1 MRRYAF
7 SEGCFSVSVRYLTTS
22 RDGVFWY
29 YRRIPIAARANLG
42 LTANFVRVSLS
53 TRDRSEAIRRV
64 AEVNAKYEDEWKSVS
79 PIARKAEHLT
89 LWTLLNQQPVAQ
101 AAATSG
107 PSSEVAAVVASPA
120 SLLLS
125 EALGLYLS
133 QHPKGA
139 NKRFRQ
145 NARLSIGYVI
155 DAVGDLPLD
164 RYTRQNALA
173 VRDALLAKSK
183 TTSVKRRF
191 NVINA
196 VFNAANHEHALT
208 LNNPF
213 SGIRIANLGS
223 DTEKREEF
231 TPDELK
237 TLATA
242 CRQIADD
249 RRYII
254 AIILDSGAR
263 LGEIVGLRV
272 SDVFLDALVPYIHI
286 RPFSGRSLKTT
297 SSDRKVP
304 LVGEALWAAKR
315 AIEGKDLSGPLFPDY
330 GPAKADSASNALNKW
345 VREYLGIPKTMHG
358 LRHTMRTRMRVAA
371 IPEEIQNR
379 IGGWTEGTSV
389 SRGYGS
395 YPLELLR
402 KHLEKVVVD

>member
-53 TRDRSEAIRRV
+53 TRDRSEAIRKV
-64 AEVNAKYEDEWKSVS
+64 AEVNSRYEAQWASASAE
-79 PIARKAEHLT
+79 ARNAEHLT
-89 LWTLLNQQPVAQ
+89 LWTLLNQQPVTQSAT
-101 AAATSG
+101 TSG
-107 PSSEVAAVVASPA
+107 PCSEVAGVVTSPA
-120 SLLLS
+120 PLLLS

-133 QHPKGA
+133 QHPRGA
-139 NKRFRQ
+139 NKRFKQ

-196 VFNAANHEHALT
+196 VFNAANHEHALK

-213 SGIRIANLGS
+213 SGIRIANLGN

-231 TPDELK
+231 TLDELR
-237 TLATA
+237 TLAGA
-242 CRQIADD
+242 CRQMADD
-249 RRYII
+249 RRFII
-254 AIILDSGAR
+254 SMILDTGAR

-272 SDVFLDALVPYIHI
+272 SDVFLDAPVPYIHI
-286 RPFSGRSLKTT
+286 RPFKGRSLKTT
-297 SSDRKVP
+297 SSERRVP

-315 AIEGKDLSGPLFPDY
+315 AVEGKDLSGPLFPDY
-330 GPAKADSASNALNKW
+330 GPEKGDSASNALNKW
-345 VREYLGIPKTMHG
+345 LREHLGIPKTMHG

-379 IGGWTEGTSV
+379 IGGWTEGASV

-395 YPLELLR
+395 FPLELL
-402 KHLEKVVVD
+402 KEHLEKVVS

>member
-29 YRRIPIAARANLG
+29 YRRIPTAAKANLG

-53 TRDRSEAIRRV
+53 TRDRSAAIRRI
-64 AEVNAKYEDEWKSVS
+64 AEVNSKYEAQWASASAK
-79 PIARKAEHLT
+79 ARTEEHFT
-89 LWTLLNQQPVAQ
+89 LWTLLSQQPVTQ
-101 AAATSG
+101 TATTSVS
-107 PSSEVAAVVASPA
+107 SSEVAAIVANPA

-125 EALGLYLS
+125 EALNLYLS
-133 QHPKGA
+133 QHPKGES
-139 NKRFRQ
+139 KRLRQ
-145 NARLSIGYVI
+145 NAQLSIGYVI
-155 DAVGDLPLD
+155 DAIGDLPLD

-191 NVINA
+191 NTINA
-196 VFNAANHEHALT
+196 VFSAANHEHALK
-208 LNNPF
+208 LSNPF
-213 SGIRIANLGS
+213 SGIRIANLGN

-231 TPDELK
+231 TLDELK

-242 CRQIADD
+242 CRQIGDD
-249 RRYII
+249 RRFII
-254 AIILDSGAR
+254 SMILDTGAR

-272 SDVFLDALVPYIHI
+272 ADVFLDAPVPYIHI
-286 RPFSGRSLKTT
+286 RPFNGRSLKTT
-297 SSDRKVP
+297 SSERKVP

-315 AIEGKDLSGPLFPDY
+315 AVEGKDLGGPLFPDY
-330 GPAKADSASNALNKW
+330 GPGKADSASNALNKW
-345 VREYLGIPKTMHG
+345 IRERLGIPKTMHG

-395 YPLELLR
+395 YPLELL
-402 KHLEKVVVD
+402 KDHLEKVVS

>member
-1 MRRYAF
+1 M
-7 SEGCFSVSVRYLTTS
+7 
-22 RDGVFWY
+22 
-29 YRRIPIAARANLG
+29 
-42 LTANFVRVSLS
+42 
-53 TRDRSEAIRRV
+53 
-64 AEVNAKYEDEWKSVS
+64 
-79 PIARKAEHLT
+79 
-89 LWTLLNQQPVAQ
+89 
-101 AAATSG
+101 
-107 PSSEVAAVVASPA
+107 
-120 SLLLS
+120 
-125 EALGLYLS
+125 
-133 QHPKGA
+133 
-139 NKRFRQ
+139 
-145 NARLSIGYVI
+145 
-155 DAVGDLPLD
+155 
-164 RYTRQNALA
+164 
-173 VRDALLAKSK
+173 LAKSK